1 MKTNE
6 ELKSMVREKYGQI
19 AGQSR
24 ERNPSSCCGGS
35 SCCGDVEYSVTAD
48 DYSSLPGYNPD
59 ADLGLGCGL
68 PTEYAMIKEGDVVV
82 DLGSGAGNDCFVARS
97 IVGESG
103 RVIGVDMTEKM
114 IEKARANAARLG
126 YSNVEFILGDIE
138 AIPLEESTA
147 DVVVSNCVMN
157 LVPDKNKA
165 FAETYRILKPGGHF
179 SISDIVVQGEMPEA
193 LRKDAEMYAGCVAG
207 AIQKDNYLDAL
218 RKAGFKNVRIQK
230 EKSIALP
237 EPLIDK
243 YLTREEAEQFGKSFG
258 IFSVTV
264 YGEK

>member
-1 MKTNE
+1 
-6 ELKSMVREKYGQI
+6 
-19 AGQSR
+19 
-24 ERNPSSCCGGS
+24 
-35 SCCGDVEYSVTAD
+35 
-48 DYSSLPGYNPD
+48 
-59 ADLGLGCGL
+59 
-68 PTEYAMIKEGDVVV
+68 
-82 DLGSGAGNDCFVARS
+82 
-97 IVGESG
+97 G

-218 RKAGFKNVRIQK
+218 
-230 EKSIALP
+230 
-237 EPLIDK
+237 
-243 YLTREEAEQFGKSFG
+243 
-258 IFSVTV
+258 
-264 YGEK
+264 